1 MLERLAESVR
11 SDGFIVIEDLDRGT
25 MAADSDD
32 PQVVELFDRL
42 HRGIN
47 AAMRARGL
55 DPDYGRRVYRKLRAL
70 EMVGASP
77 TAAAPCRRADRRAL
91 RW

>member
-1 MLERLAESVR
+1 
-11 SDGFIVIEDLDRGT
+11 

-47 AAMRARGL
+47 AAMRARGSTL
-55 DPDYGRRVYRKLRAL
+55 TMG
-70 EMVGASP
+70 GASI
-77 TAAAPCRRADRRAL
+77 ASCE
-91 RW
+91 RWRW